1 MPDIRKAV
9 LSLRLRERELV
20 MEREMPR
27 LRERDLVMEREMPR
41 LRERELVMER
51 EMQRLREEMEK
62 LKQNN

>member
-1 MPDIRKAV
+1 MTRRAV
-9 LSLRLRERELV
+9 AGQRETPEEEL
-20 MEREMPR
+20 
-27 LRERDLVMEREMPR
+27 LR